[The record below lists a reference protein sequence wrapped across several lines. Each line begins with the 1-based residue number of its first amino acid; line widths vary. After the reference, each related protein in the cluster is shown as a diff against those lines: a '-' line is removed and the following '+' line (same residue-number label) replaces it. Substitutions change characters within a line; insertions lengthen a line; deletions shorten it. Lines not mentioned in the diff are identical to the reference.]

1 MRDDDALQNN
11 PLVSRSALE
20 AIHSQVFG
28 WALSRCNYDHATAE
42 DLVQQAYVELLTGK
56 AVFDDKSSLQTF
68 VFGVVQN
75 LARSRFRRITSRL
88 RLLQTFGRSEE
99 PAAEIE
105 VETGRADGVWRVV
118 AELPNRQRD
127 IVELMFCR
135 DLTIEEAAAV
145 MGVTVG
151 TGRQHYARAK
161 KALAAKLEMDD
172 LYD

>member
-56 AVFDDKSSLQTF
+56 AVFDDKSTLQTF

-75 LARSRFRRITSRL
+75 LARSRFRRISSRL
-88 RLLQTFGRSEE
+88 RLLQTFGSPEE
-99 PAAEIE
+99 PTAEVHE
-105 VETGRADGVWRVV
+105 HDGRANNVWQAVG
-118 AELPNRQRD
+118 ELPDRQRD

-135 DLTIEEAAAV
+135 DLTIEEAASV

-161 KALAAKLEMDD
+161 KALAARLDMED
-172 LYD
+172 LHD